1 MVNYRLLLT
10 TDGYGK
16 YSYLMVKIFGLKGAV
31 YFEELIKQSIAKQ
44 SDTISPKY
52 AEIENNLG
60 ITKEEQEKFLLAF
73 SSVGLIKK
81 ADKRS
86 FNIDFEKYFYITT
99 GLTEEEFEV
108 IKQSV
113 VTKME
118 VSADRKTT
126 KAEVLK
132 NKLKANVLGNNEEL
146 RKLYFRW
153 IEVVV
158 DKFGYMTSETVI
170 MGQKMASQAAAGVV
184 TTEKAI
190 LEKAIINSYRDM
202 SWAIKSFKD
211 TLTIDGNLGS
221 AKPITITTNSDN
233 TKKLSDQTVDEL
245 IFGEVI

>member
-16 YSYLMVKIFGLKGAV
+16 YSYLMVKIFGLNGAV

-44 SDTISPKY
+44 SDTIAPKY
-52 AEIENNLG
+52 AEIEKNLS

-81 ADKRS
+81 VDKRS

-118 VSADRKTT
+118 TSSDRKVT
-126 KAEVLK
+126 KAEALK

-170 MGQKMASQAAAGVV
+170 LGQKMASQASAGVV

-221 AKPITITTNSDN
+221 AKPVTITTAPIN
-233 TKKLSDQTVDEL
+233 TDKTSEQPTDEL

>member
-1 MVNYRLLLT
+1 
-10 TDGYGK
+10 
-16 YSYLMVKIFGLKGAV
+16 
-31 YFEELIKQSIAKQ
+31 
-44 SDTISPKY
+44 
-52 AEIENNLG
+52 
-60 ITKEEQEKFLLAF
+60 
-73 SSVGLIKK
+73 
-81 ADKRS
+81 
-86 FNIDFEKYFYITT
+86 
-99 GLTEEEFEV
+99 
-108 IKQSV
+108 
-113 VTKME
+113 ME

-233 TKKLSDQTVDEL
+233 TKKLSDQPVDEL

>member
-113 VTKME
+113 VT
-118 VSADRKTT
+118 KTT

-233 TKKLSDQTVDEL
+233 TKKLSDQPVDEL

>member
-1 MVNYRLLLT
+1 M
-10 TDGYGK
+10 
-16 YSYLMVKIFGLKGAV
+16 
-31 YFEELIKQSIAKQ
+31 
-44 SDTISPKY
+44 
-52 AEIENNLG
+52 
-60 ITKEEQEKFLLAF
+60 
-73 SSVGLIKK
+73 
-81 ADKRS
+81 
-86 FNIDFEKYFYITT
+86 
-99 GLTEEEFEV
+99 
-108 IKQSV
+108 
-113 VTKME
+113 
-118 VSADRKTT
+118 
-126 KAEVLK
+126 
-132 NKLKANVLGNNEEL
+132 KANVLGNNEEL

-221 AKPITITTNSDN
+221 AKPITITTNSDS
-233 TKKLSDQTVDEL
+233 TKKLSDQPVDEL